1 MRTYLRSKCSVCDR
15 IKDELVD
22 TRASKFQKC
31 SITLGC
37 SGVLK
42 PIQYTDSGDTI
53 ANSAPDGTQ
62 NWYSRFKTVTNFG
75 LNSEQLV
82 PISYGSPSELI
93 FAVTLSSVPA
103 TTDRLKITFI
113 ADSADVRPFREYTF
127 NFTSAVDKILGVES
141 SQAKKVLRFTAAE
154 EVKVFKNGVLMT
166 SGSGLANYQIANSSN
181 TLPQNCII
189 FNQTYK
195 GNNQFKVVVS
205 SPPVQSRFEIVLDK
219 TSSIDQLQ
227 SGWNNVDSFN
237 YQNRLFYLFSKNLDG
252 AIIPVGKNISI
263 ESISIIKNTSELDVN
278 LMDVFC
284 VLSKGPTSI
293 DRALTTAIPGSK
305 LSGIGRPIA
314 MTLVDAVNIM
324 VVNETIID
332 SLYPPFVCNTFSTEP
347 LISKSVVNPVTDM
360 VDNTFIVGPNI

>member
-1 MRTYLRSKCSVCDR
+1 VCSR
-15 IKDELVD
+15 YKDELVD
-22 TRASKFQKC
+22 TKASKFPKC

-37 SGVLK
+37 SGILK
-42 PIQYTDSGDTI
+42 PVQYTDSGDTI
-53 ANSAPDGTQ
+53 ANSAPEGVQ
-62 NWYSRFKTVTNFG
+62 NWYSRFKTVTNFTIG
-75 LNSEQLV
+75 HEQLV

-93 FAVTLSSVPA
+93 FAASLSIVPTA
-103 TTDRLKITFI
+103 TDKLKITFI

-166 SGSGLANYQIANSSN
+166 SGVGLTDYQIANSSN
-181 TLPQNCII
+181 TTPQNCIVL
-189 FNQTYK
+189 NQTYK

-205 SPPVQSRFEIVLDK
+205 SPPVQSRFDIVLDK
-219 TSSIDQLQ
+219 TLDITQLQ
-227 SGWNNVDSFN
+227 SGWENVNSFN
-237 YQNRLFYLFSKNLDG
+237 YQNKVFHLFAKNLDG
-252 AIIPVGKNISI
+252 ALIPVGKNISI
-263 ESISIIKNTSELDVN
+263 ETVTLIRSTSEMNVN
-278 LMDVFC
+278 LSDIFC
-284 VLSKGPTSI
+284 LLSKGPTSI

-332 SLYPPFVCNTFSTEP
+332 SLYPPFVCNTFSIEP
-347 LISKSVVNPVTDM
+347 LLSKSVVNPVTDM
-360 VDNTFIVGPNI
+360 VDNTYIVGPNI